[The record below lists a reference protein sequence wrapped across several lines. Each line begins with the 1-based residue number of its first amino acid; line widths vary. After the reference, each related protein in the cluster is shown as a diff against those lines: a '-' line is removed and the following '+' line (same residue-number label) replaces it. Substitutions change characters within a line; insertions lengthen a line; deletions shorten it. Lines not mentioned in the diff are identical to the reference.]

1 MRWVTAVFGS
11 VFILFGGALLL
22 GGVAL
27 VRLGGSS
34 YYVIVSIGL
43 IASGIQLLR
52 QRAAGVWLYA
62 LVVSGT
68 LIWSIAES
76 GLSMW
81 GLLPRLATFV
91 GLGAAFAAALTWT
104 RPPLAGS
111 GARWGRPMVVG
122 VPVAI
127 AFLFLAATA
136 ISYLNAESPRQTS
149 RGTVGTSGLAGDA
162 KAAGMSPT
170 DAAGDW
176 PHWGRTPGGLR
187 YSPLTQITPENVT
200 RLEVAWVFHTG
211 ATVRPSEEGP
221 DHEFSFEA
229 TPLKVRDKLF
239 LCTPHAE
246 VIALEPETGKEIWR
260 FDPRANVE
268 SDPVLAC
275 RGVSYY
281 EVPGATGLCAYRIL
295 TATLHAKLYAVDADT
310 GQRCGDFGN
319 NGEVDLTEGMGLVK
333 PGYYYITSPP
343 AIVRGKAVVGGLVRD
358 NAERGEPSGVVRAFD
373 VVTGK
378 LAWAFDVGRPDR
390 TGLPPA
396 GESYTRRT
404 PNVWAVMSAD
414 EALGLVYLP
423 MGNETPDFFGGGR
436 LESSEKYASSIVAVD
451 ADTGHVRWSFQT
463 VHHDLWDFD
472 LPAQPVLADVPEQA
486 GAAPTPVVI
495 VPTKQGLLFILD
507 RRDGRPITPIEER
520 PVPQSASAGDWTSK
534 TQPFQTGIPF
544 FGPPDLN
551 ETSMWG
557 VTPLDQLW
565 CRIQFKSMRD
575 DGLFTPPS
583 TRGSISYP
591 GSAGVFEWG
600 SVSIDPMHMQLIA
613 NTSWLPMRVHLVP
626 RGTSEAELARDGDTQ
641 FFFGGRADGTPYLE
655 FVTPFVSPAFMP
667 CQAPPYGHITALD
680 LRTRQ
685 ITWRH
690 TLGTSR
696 NQGPFGIPTHL
707 PVPSGVPNMGGSV
720 TTAGGLIFI
729 AATADST
736 FRAFDLQ
743 TGVELWHDDLPRDG
757 TAGPMSYTGRDGRQ
771 YVVIAAGGHGG
782 LTAHPGDAVVAYAL
796 RK

>member
-1 MRWVTAVFGS
+1 MRWVTVVFGS
-11 VFILFGGALLL
+11 LFILFGAALVF

-34 YYVIVSIGL
+34 YYMIAGIGL
-43 IASGIQLLR
+43 LASGIELLR
-52 QRAAGVWLYA
+52 QRASGVWLYA

-68 LIWSIAES
+68 LIWSLAES

-81 GLLPRLATFV
+81 GLLPRLAMFA
-91 GLGAAFAAALTWT
+91 GLGAAFAAALAWR
-104 RPPLAGS
+104 RPPLAGA
-111 GARWGRPMVVG
+111 GQRWGRPIVAAA
-122 VPVAI
+122 PAAI
-127 AFLFLAATA
+127 ALVLLAATA
-136 ISYLNAESPRQTS
+136 ISDLNADSPAHTR
-149 RGTVGTSGLAGDA
+149 RGTVS
-162 KAAGMSPT
+162 AAGLEGAAAVTRMPPT
-170 DAAGDW
+170 DADGDW
-176 PHWGRTPGGLR
+176 PHWGRTAGGLR
-187 YSPLTQITPENVT
+187 YSPLTQITPENVKN
-200 RLEVAWVFHTG
+200 LEVAWVYHTG
-211 ATVRPSEEGP
+211 ATIRPSEAGP
-221 DHEFSFEA
+221 AHEFNFEA

-246 VIALEPETGKEIWR
+246 TIAIEPETGKEVWR
-260 FDPRANVE
+260 FDPRANVQDDE
-268 SDPVLAC
+268 QLSC

-281 EVPGATGLCAYRIL
+281 EPPGATGMCAHRIL
-295 TATLHAKLYAVDADT
+295 TATLHAKLYALDADT
-310 GQRCGDFGN
+310 GQRCHDFGS
-319 NGEVDLTEGMGLVK
+319 NGEVDLAEGMGLVK
-333 PGYYYITSPP
+333 PGYYYVTSPP
-343 AIVRGKAVVGGLVRD
+343 AIVRGKAVVGGLVID
-358 NAERGEPSGVVRAFD
+358 NRERGEPSGVVRAFD
-373 VVTGK
+373 AVTGK

-436 LESSEKYASSIVAVD
+436 LESSERYASAVVAVD
-451 ADTGHVRWSFQT
+451 ADTGHARWSFQT

-472 LPAQPVLADVPEQA
+472 LPAQPVLADIPEA
-486 GAAPTPVVI
+486 PGAPPTPVVI

-520 PVPQSASAGDWTSK
+520 PVPQGASDGDWTSQ

-544 FGPPDLN
+544 FGPPDLT
-551 ETSMWG
+551 EASMWG

-565 CRIQFKSMRD
+565 CRIQFKSMRN
-575 DGLFTPPS
+575 DGLYTPPS

-600 SVSIDPMHMQLIA
+600 SVSIDPTHMQLIA
-613 NTSWLPMRVHLVP
+613 NTSWLPMKVRLVP
-626 RGTSEAELARDGDTQ
+626 RDKAGVDPSGIGPEQ
-641 FFFGGRADGTPYLE
+641 YFFGGPADGTPYLE
-655 FVTPFVSPAFMP
+655 FVSPFISPAFMP

-680 LRTRQ
+680 LNTRQ
-685 ITWRH
+685 IAWRH

-696 NQGPFGIPTHL
+696 NQGPFGIPSNL
-707 PVPSGVPNMGGSV
+707 PIPSGVPNMGGSV
-720 TTAGGLIFI
+720 TTASGLIFI

-736 FRAFDLQ
+736 FRAFDTQ
-743 TGVELWHDDLPRDG
+743 TGAELWHAELPRDG
-757 TAGPMSYTGRDGRQ
+757 IAGPMSYTGRDGRQ

-782 LTAHPGDAVVAYAL
+782 LTAHPGDAVVSYAL
-796 RK
+796 PK

>member
-1 MRWVTAVFGS
+1 MRWVTIVFGS
-11 VFILFGGALLL
+11 LFILFGAALCF
-22 GGVAL
+22 GGVTL

-34 YYVIVSIGL
+34 YYLIVGIGL
-43 IASGIQLLR
+43 IASGIQLMR
-52 QRAAGVWLYA
+52 QHASGVWLYA
-62 LVVSGT
+62 LVVAGT
-68 LIWSIAES
+68 LIWSLAES
-76 GLSMW
+76 GLSIW

-91 GLGAAFAAALTWT
+91 GLGAAFAAALGWT
-104 RPPLAGS
+104 RPQLAGP
-111 GARWGRPMVVG
+111 GLRWGGPIVVAA
-122 VPVAI
+122 PVAI
-127 AFLFLAATA
+127 AFLLLTGTA
-136 ISYLNAESPRQTS
+136 ISELNAESPRVAGRATVAAS
-149 RGTVGTSGLAGDA
+149 GPEAGT
-162 KAAGMSPT
+162 AAASMSPT
-170 DAAGDW
+170 DGDW
-176 PHWGRTPGGLR
+176 PHWGRTVGGLR
-187 YSPLTQITPENVT
+187 YSPLAQITTENVK

-211 ATVRPSEEGP
+211 ATVRGSEAGP
-221 DHEFSFEA
+221 DREFNFEA

-246 VIALEPETGKEIWR
+246 VIAIEPETGKGVWR

-268 SDPVLAC
+268 ADPMLAC

-281 EVPGATGLCAYRIL
+281 ERPGATGMCAHRIL
-295 TATLHAKLYAVDADT
+295 TATLHARLYAVDADT
-310 GQRCGDFGN
+310 GERCVDFGN

-358 NAERGEPSGVVRAFD
+358 NVERGEPSGVVRAFD
-373 VVTGK
+373 AVTGK
-378 LAWAFDVGRPDR
+378 LSWAFDVGRPDR
-390 TGLPPA
+390 IGLPPA

-404 PNVWAVMSAD
+404 PNVWSVMSAD

-436 LESSEKYASSIVAVD
+436 LESSEKYASAIVAVD

-472 LPAQPVLADVPEQA
+472 LPAQPVLADVPEQP

-495 VPTKQGLLFILD
+495 VATKQGLLFILD

-520 PVPQSASAGDWTSK
+520 PVPQGASDGDWTSK

-544 FGPPDLN
+544 FGPPDLT
-551 ETSMWG
+551 EVSMWG
-557 VTPLDQLW
+557 MTPLDQLW
-565 CRIQFKSMRD
+565 CRIQFKSLRY

-591 GSAGVFEWG
+591 GSAGAFEWG
-600 SVSIDPMHMQLIA
+600 SVSIDPTRMRLIA
-613 NTSWLPMRVHLVP
+613 NTSWLPMRVRLVP
-626 RGTSEAELARDGDTQ
+626 RQKTEEELSRDGDTQ
-641 FFFGGRADGTPYLE
+641 FFFGGWATGTPYLE

-667 CQAPPYGHITALD
+667 CQAPPYGHITAFD
-680 LRTRQ
+680 LSTRQ
-685 ITWRH
+685 IAWRH

-696 NQGPFGIPTHL
+696 NQGPFGIPTRL
-707 PVPSGVPNMGGSV
+707 PIPSGVPNMGGSV
-720 TTAGGLIFI
+720 TTAGGLVFI

-736 FRAFDLQ
+736 FRAFDIE
-743 TGVELWHDDLPRDG
+743 TGAELWHDDLPQDG
-757 TAGPMSYTGRDGRQ
+757 IAGPMSYTGRDGRQ

-796 RK
+796 PK